1 MTLRRR
7 IDRTTPRA
15 FAVPLALGV
24 LALAPRAHAERL
36 TIEDVAHLVVT
47 SGPELA
53 AVRERAQA
61 AVEQSKSSRGRLL
74 PSVHVSDEYQH
85 WDSPFRFPATTPGAQ
100 PLTVREQD
108 INTFSVGATQPLM
121 GLFKGVADYRGKSTS
136 AEAAAQ
142 GLRASESS
150 AREAVELEFLRYF
163 EAKTR
168 GEVARASEQE
178 LAQQVAETQARVN
191 AGTLTKADL
200 LRVKVAESTARQ
212 DGIVADANAIVSRAT
227 LLAAIG
233 RAPDDPSVEFA
244 SPTALLDL
252 GDMPAPSAAVV
263 EGRRAEIQE
272 AKLHAEAADHEA
284 SARTYAMLPDV
295 NLEAGYAHVNGQ
307 IFMPQD
313 SAFVGIK
320 ADWAIWEWGTTYSAK
335 EAAAAEARA
344 ATLEVDA
351 TRRRVRAEVTGR
363 KAELTA
369 AASAVAL
376 AKETVVSAEEAFR
389 VTTALVRVGS
399 GTTTDLLN
407 AESALTQARLSL
419 ERSRYAQ
426 AASRIRLE
434 RAAGLR

>member
-1 MTLRRR
+1 VNPRLR
-7 IDRTTPRA
+7 IPRPA
-15 FAVPLALGV
+15 ARFSAAPLVLGLLAV
-24 LALAPRAHAERL
+24 APRAHAERL
-36 TIEDVAHLVVT
+36 TIEDVARLVIT

-53 AVRERAQA
+53 ATRERAQA
-61 AVEQSKSSRGRLL
+61 AVEVKNGSRGRLL
-74 PSVHVSDEYQH
+74 PSIHVSDEYQH
-85 WDSPFRFPATTPGAQ
+85 WDSPFQFPATTPGAP
-100 PLTVREQD
+100 PLTVRERD
-108 INTFSVGATQPLM
+108 INTFSVGASQPLV
-121 GLFKGVADYRGKSTS
+121 GLFKGVADYRGKST
-136 AEAAAQ
+136 AADAAAQ

-178 LAQQVAETQARVN
+178 LAQQVAETEARVN

-212 DGIVADANAIVSRAT
+212 DGIVADSNATVARAT

-233 RAPDDPSVEFA
+233 RAPDDASVELV
-244 SPTALLDL
+244 SPTALLAL
-252 GDMPAPSAAVV
+252 GDMPAPAPDVV
-263 EGRRAEIQE
+263 EGRRAEIAQ
-272 AKLHAEAADHEA
+272 AKLRAEAADHEA

-313 SAFVGIK
+313 SAFVGVK
-320 ADWAIWEWGTTYSAK
+320 ADWAIWEWGSTYSAK

-419 ERSRYAQ
+419 ERARYAR

>member
-1 MTLRRR
+1 VLG
-7 IDRTTPRA
+7 A
-15 FAVPLALGV
+15 LLSLALLVASPG
-24 LALAPRAHAERL
+24 ARAERL
-36 TIEDVAHLVVT
+36 TIDDVARLVVS
-47 SGPELA
+47 SGPELGA
-53 AVRERAQA
+53 ARERAAA
-61 AVEQSKSSRGRLL
+61 AVEQTKSARGRLL
-74 PSVHVSDEYQH
+74 PTIRVSDEYQH
-85 WDSPFRFPATTPGAQ
+85 WDSPFALNG
-100 PLTVREQD
+100 LTVREQD

-121 GLFKGVADYRGKSTS
+121 GLFGRVQDYRGKATT

-163 EAKTR
+163 AAKTR

-178 LAQQVAETQARVN
+178 LAQQVSETEARVN

-200 LRVKVAESTARQ
+200 LRVRVAASTARQ
-212 DGIVADANAIVSRAT
+212 EGIVADADATVSRAT

-233 RAPDDPSVEFA
+233 RAPDDASVELVPPA
-244 SPTALLDL
+244 ALLAL
-252 GDMPAPSAAVV
+252 GDMVPPAPEVV
-263 EGRRAEIQE
+263 EGRRAEIQQ
-272 AKLHAEAADHEA
+272 AKLSAEAAEHDA
-284 SARTYAMLPDV
+284 SARKFALLPEV

-320 ADWAIWEWGTTYSAK
+320 ADWAIWEWGTTYAAK

-344 ATLEVDA
+344 RTLEVDA
-351 TRRRVRAEVTGR
+351 IRRRVRAEVTGR
-363 KAELTA
+363 KAELSA

-376 AKETVVSAEEAFR
+376 ARETVVSAEEAFR

-419 ERSRYAQ
+419 ERARYAQ
-426 AASRIRLE
+426 AVSRIRLE

>member
-1 MTLRRR
+1 MRRFTAR
-7 IDRTTPRA
+7 RA
-15 FAVPLALGV
+15 GPLLAGALLCGA
-24 LALAPRAHAERL
+24 ALAAARPAHAERL
-36 TIEDVAHLVVT
+36 TIEQVARLVVT
-47 SGPELA
+47 SGPELGA
-53 AVRERAQA
+53 ARERAQA
-61 AVEQSKSSRGRLL
+61 AVEDKKGSRGRLL
-74 PSVHVSDEYQH
+74 PTIRVSDEYQH
-85 WDSPFRFPATTPGAQ
+85 WDSPFSFSTGGPA
-100 PLTVREQD
+100 LTVREQD
-108 INTFSVGATQPLM
+108 INTFSVGATQPLV
-121 GLFKGVADYRGKSTS
+121 GLFSRVEDFRGKSVT
-136 AEAAAQ
+136 ADAAVQ

-178 LAQQVAETQARVN
+178 LAQQVTETEARVN

-200 LRVKVAESTARQ
+200 LRVRVAESTARQ
-212 DGIVADANAIVSRAT
+212 QGIVADADATVSRAT

-233 RAPDDPSVEFA
+233 RAPDDPSVELVA
-244 SPTALLDL
+244 PTALLSL
-252 GDMPAPSAAVV
+252 GDMAAPAPEVV
-263 EGRRAEIQE
+263 EGRRAEIQQ
-272 AKLHAEAADHEA
+272 AKLRAEAADHDA
-284 SARTYAMLPDV
+284 SARKYALLPEV

-307 IFMPQD
+307 IFMPTD

-320 ADWAIWEWGTTYSAK
+320 ADWAIWEWGTTYAAK

-344 ATLEVDA
+344 RTLEVDA
-351 TRRRVRAEVTGR
+351 AKRRVRAEVTGR
-363 KAELTA
+363 KAELSA
-369 AASAVAL
+369 SASAVAL
-376 AKETVVSAEEAFR
+376 AQETVVSAEEAFR

-426 AASRIRLE
+426 AVSRIRLE

>member
-1 MTLRRR
+1 MRRR
-7 IDRTTPRA
+7 YVAAAAPQGLA
-15 FAVPLALGV
+15 AVLACGV
-24 LALAPRAHAERL
+24 LVEASVAHAERL
-36 TIEDVAHLVVT
+36 TIEDAARLVVT
-47 SGPELA
+47 TGPELGA
-53 AVRERAQA
+53 ARERAQA
-61 AVEQSKSSRGRLL
+61 AVEQKKSARGRLL

-85 WDSPFRFPATTPGAQ
+85 WDKPFSFSAAPGSPA
-100 PLTVREQD
+100 LTVREQD
-108 INTFSVGATQPLM
+108 INTFSVGATQPIV
-121 GLFKGVADYRGKSTS
+121 GLLGRVADYRGKATS

-178 LAQQVAETQARVN
+178 LHQQVTETEARVN
-191 AGTLTKADL
+191 AGSLTKADL
-200 LRVKVAESTARQ
+200 LRVRVAESTARQ
-212 DGIVADANAIVSRAT
+212 AGIVADADATVSRAT
-227 LLAAIG
+227 LLSAIG
-233 RAPDDPSVEFA
+233 RNPDDA
-244 SPTALLDL
+244 STELVAPTALLAQ
-252 GDMPAPSAAVV
+252 GDMVAPSPDVV
-263 EGRRAEIQE
+263 EGRRAEIQQ
-272 AKLHAEAADHEA
+272 AKLRAEAADDEA
-284 SARTYAMLPDV
+284 SARTYALLPEV

-307 IFMPQD
+307 IFMPMD

-320 ADWAIWEWGTTYSAK
+320 ADWAIWEWGTSYSAK

-344 ATLEVDA
+344 RSLEVDA
-351 TRRRVRAEVTGR
+351 TKRRVRAEVTGR

-419 ERSRYAQ
+419 ERARYAQ

>member
-1 MTLRRR
+1 VTPRRR
-7 IDRTTPRA
+7 IGGAAPHVLA
-15 FAVPLALGV
+15 LPLSLGV
-24 LALAPRAHAERL
+24 LVAAPSARAERL
-36 TIEDVAHLVVT
+36 TIEDVSRLVVT
-47 SGPELA
+47 SGPELG

-61 AVEQSKSSRGRLL
+61 AVEQSKTSRGRLL

-85 WDSPFRFPATTPGAQ
+85 WDSPFALPGGPTGAI
-100 PLTVREQD
+100 TVRNAD
-108 INTFSVGATQPLM
+108 VNTFSVGASQPLM
-121 GLFKGVADYRGKSTS
+121 GLLKGVADYRGKSTS
-136 AEAAAQ
+136 ADAAAQ
-142 GLRASESS
+142 GLRASEST

-168 GEVARASEQE
+168 GEVARASEHE
-178 LAQQVAETQARVN
+178 LAQQVAETEARVN

-212 DGIVADANAIVSRAT
+212 DGIMADANAIVSRAT
-227 LLAAIG
+227 VLAAIG
-233 RAPDDPSVEFA
+233 RAPDDPSVELA
-244 SPTALLDL
+244 PPTALLDL
-252 GDMPAPSAAVV
+252 GDMPAPNAAIV
-263 EGRRAEIQE
+263 EGRRAEIQQ

-284 SARTYAMLPDV
+284 SARTYALLPDV
-295 NLEAGYAHVNGQ
+295 NLEAGYSHVNGQ

-344 ATLEVDA
+344 TTLEVDA

-369 AASAVAL
+369 AASAVTL

-389 VTTALVRVGS
+389 VTAALVRVGS

-419 ERSRYAQ
+419 ERARYAQ

>member
-1 MTLRRR
+1 MSRRTRALRPA
-7 IDRTTPRA
+7 TSFVA
-15 FAVPLALGV
+15 ASLALGL
-24 LALAPRAHAERL
+24 LAVSPRAHAERL
-36 TIEDVAHLVVT
+36 TIEDVARLVVT

-53 AVRERAQA
+53 ATRERAQA

-85 WDSPFRFPATTPGAQ
+85 WDSPFQFPATTPGAP
-100 PLTVREQD
+100 PLTVRERD
-108 INTFSVGATQPLM
+108 INTFSVGASQPLM
-121 GLFKGVADYRGKSTS
+121 GLFKGVADYKGKSI
-136 AEAAAQ
+136 AADAAAQ
-142 GLRASESS
+142 GLRASEST

-178 LAQQVAETQARVN
+178 LAQQVTETEARVK

-212 DGIVADANAIVSRAT
+212 DGIVADANATVSRAT

-233 RAPDDPSVEFA
+233 RAPDDPKVEFV
-244 SPTALLDL
+244 SPAALLEL
-252 GDMPAPSAAVV
+252 GDMPAPASDVV
-263 EGRRAEIQE
+263 EGRRAEIAQ

-320 ADWAIWEWGTTYSAK
+320 ADWAIWEWGSTYAQK

-344 ATLEVDA
+344 ATLDVDA

-369 AASAVAL
+369 SASAVAL

-419 ERSRYAQ
+419 ERARYSQ